1 LVGALVL
8 RGDLAFGSALVGLE
22 QLAAGRAA
30 PLVAL
35 GAEHQLDA
43 AQLFAIERRARETRS
58 PRGG

>member
-35 GAEHQLDA
+35 GAAFRD
-43 AQLFAIERRARETRS
+43 RA
-58 PRGG
+58 PGA